1 MDLGFCP
8 KGGDL
13 NPEHTCWLMGFPPI
27 WLNCTPLETPSSCKS
42 PRNSS
47 AVRAKPLGPSEMTAM
62 PDHTLH
68 PLADILPMM
77 DEAALAE
84 LAADIKAQ
92 SEREPIYLW
101 QDQIID
107 GGNRFEACKIA
118 GVEPVFKRIEFPGGE
133 KEALAFVVSRN
144 LKRRHLNWR
153 PPLAWSACSNSR
165 TSIQRWAR
173 KNLAPRVERPEST

>member
-27 WLNCTPLETPSSCKS
+27 WLNCTPLETPSSRKS

-47 AVRAKPLGPSEMTAM
+47 APRAKPLGPSEMTAM
-62 PDHTLH
+62 PDHTFH

-84 LAADIKAQ
+84 RAAELRESRAITVTRPSLAITVTRP
-92 SEREPIYLW
+92 SLPIYCC
-101 QDQIID
+101 DPASARD
-107 GGNRFEACKIA
+107 GVC
-118 GVEPVFKRIEFPGGE
+118 P
-133 KEALAFVVSRN
+133 AL
-144 LKRRHLNWR
+144 
-153 PPLAWSACSNSR
+153 
-165 TSIQRWAR
+165 
-173 KNLAPRVERPEST
+173 